1 LGKILRLETIKEG
14 SLKMNIARINVNTEA
29 IKFEEITRDSKYF
42 LLGARGLTSQIV
54 HDEVPPR
61 CDPLSSN
68 NKLIIANGILTG
80 SPFPNSARTSV
91 GSKSPLTNGI
101 KEANVGGRPA
111 MMLAQH
117 GIRAL
122 VLEGQSTN
130 LKIIILDD
138 KGLKFESAEEY
149 RGMGNYKLHSLLR
162 EKYGERIGIYSIGPA
177 GEYMMRAAT
186 VGANDLE
193 GYPSRHAAR
202 GGLGAV
208 MGSKK
213 IKAIVIMPPKRSKVK
228 IHDIKK
234 LREFSKPFALS
245 LADSK
250 STFSTYGTA
259 LMVNAMSEYGGL
271 PTKSFRMGAYK
282 DAEDISGELLHDR
295 VIARGGKKRVPC
307 SPTCVIKCSNIIV
320 DEKGNHITS
329 SLEYETMALNGS
341 NLMINDLDNLAK
353 IDHLCDDIGI
363 DTIEFGVTI
372 GVAMDTGK
380 VEWGDAEKVFEIFEE
395 IRNNSEIGKLYG
407 NGVCHLG
414 KEIGYDRIPHVKGQG
429 ISAYDPRVFKAMSL
443 TYATSPM
450 GADHTAGAAIAGR
463 GARADRDYGDVYE
476 MENKEDLSYELQ
488 IYTAIL
494 DSMGCCYFI
503 GPSYENMELIAN
515 AINTMHDTQLTRE
528 DVISLGKRIIKTEI
542 DFNEKAGITQE
553 MNDVPEFMKIE
564 PSPPTNLKFEFS
576 KEVLKN
582 FWKKIED

>member
-1 LGKILRLETIKEG
+1 
-14 SLKMNIARINVNTEA
+14 M
-29 IKFEEITRDSKYF
+29 
-42 LLGARGLTSQIV
+42 GARGLTSQVV
-54 HDEVPPR
+54 HDEVPPK
-61 CDPLSSN
+61 CDPLSSD
-68 NKLIIANGILTG
+68 NKLIIANGLLTG

-130 LKIIILDD
+130 LKLILLND
-138 KGLKFESAEEY
+138 KGLKFESAEVY
-149 RGMGNYKLHSLLR
+149 KGMGNYKLHSLLR

-177 GEYMMRAAT
+177 GEYMMWSAT

-213 IKAIVIMPPKRSKVK
+213 IKAIVIMPTKRSKVK

-234 LREFSKPFALS
+234 LRKFSKPFAKN
-245 LADSK
+245 LAESK
-250 STFSTYGTA
+250 EGFSIYGTA
-259 LMVNAMSEYGGL
+259 LMINAMSGYGGL
-271 PTKSFRMGAYK
+271 PTKSFRMGSYE
-282 DAEDISGELLHDR
+282 DAEKISGETLHDL
-295 VIARGGKKRVPC
+295 VIARKGKKRVPC

-329 SLEYETMALNGS
+329 SLEYETIALNGS
-341 NLMINDLDNLAK
+341 NLMINDLDNVAK

-363 DTIEFGVTI
+363 DTIEFGVTM

-414 KEIGYDRIPHVKGQG
+414 TALGYGRIPHVKGQG

-443 TYATSPM
+443 TYTTSPM

-463 GARADRDYGDVYE
+463 NARADRDYGDIYE
-476 MENKEDLSYELQ
+476 MENKVELSYELQ

-503 GPSYENMELIAN
+503 GPSYENMEVITK
-515 AINTMHDTQLTRE
+515 AINAMYDTNLTRN
-528 DVISLGKRIIKTEI
+528 DLINIGKHIIKTEI
-542 DFNEKAGITQE
+542 NFNEKAGITQE
-553 MNDVPEFMKIE
+553 MNDVPEFLKNE
-564 PSPPTNLKFEFS
+564 ASPPTNLKFEFS
-576 KEVLKN
+576 KEVLKS
-582 FWKKIED
+582 FWKKIDD

>member
-1 LGKILRLETIKEG
+1 MLLMK
-14 SLKMNIARINVNTEA
+14 IARINVNTDS
-29 IKFEEITRDSKYF
+29 IRYEEITRDSKFF
-42 LLGARGLTSQIV
+42 LLGGRGLSSQIV
-54 HDEVPPR
+54 YDEVPPL
-61 CDPLSSN
+61 CDPLGN
-68 NKLIIANGILTG
+68 ENKLIIANGILTG

-91 GSKSPLTNGI
+91 GAKSPLTKGI
-101 KEANVGGRPA
+101 KESNIGGRPA

-122 VLEGQSTN
+122 ILEGQSTN
-130 LKIIILDD
+130 LKLILLND
-138 KGLKFESAEEY
+138 KGLKFESAEVY
-149 RGMGNYKLHSLLR
+149 KGMGNYKLHSLLR

-186 VGANDLE
+186 VAANDLE
-193 GYPSRHAAR
+193 GYPSRHAGR

-234 LREFSKPFALS
+234 LREFSKPFAKT
-245 LADSK
+245 LAESK

-259 LMVNAMSEYGGL
+259 LMINAMSEYGGL
-271 PTKSFRMGAYK
+271 PTKSFRMGSY
-282 DAEDISGELLHDR
+282 EDVENISGERLHDL
-295 VIARGGKKRVPC
+295 VIARKGKKRVAC

-320 DEKGNHITS
+320 DDNGNHITS
-329 SLEYETMALNGS
+329 SLEYETIALNGS
-341 NLMINDLDNLAK
+341 NCMINDLDSLAK
-353 IDHLCDDIGI
+353 LDHLCDDNGI

-372 GVAMDTGK
+372 GVAMDAGLI
-380 VEWGDAEKVFEIFEE
+380 EWGDSDKVLEILDKE
-395 IRNNSEIGKLYG
+395 IRNTTETGQLYG

-414 KEIGYDRIPHVKGQG
+414 KKIDFERIPHVKGQG

-463 GARADRDYGDVYE
+463 SARADRDYGDVYE

-515 AINTMHDTQLTRE
+515 AINAMHDKQLTRE
-528 DVISLGKRIIKTEI
+528 EVINLGKHIIKTEI

-553 MNDVPEFMKIE
+553 MNDVPEFMKNE
-564 PSPPTNLKFEFS
+564 ASPPTNLKFEFS
-576 KEVLKN
+576 KDVLKN